1 MSAYSIYSTVLL
13 RYPLQQVFEFFST
26 AETLNLI
33 TPPWVHF
40 SILTPL
46 PIEMKLGALIEYRI
60 RLRGIPLRWVSEI
73 TDWDPP
79 FRFQDTQI
87 SGPYSLWV
95 HSHVFEETAEGTL
108 VTDDVSYRVPG
119 GAWVNRL
126 YVAPEL
132 RRIFAYRQTNP
143 PELFP

>member
-1 MSAYSIYSTVLL
+1 MSAYSLHSTVLL

-26 AETLNLI
+26 AETLNLV

-46 PIEMKLGALIEYRI
+46 PIEMKVGVRIEYRI

-87 SGPYSLWV
+87 SGPYRQWV
-95 HSHVFEETAEGTL
+95 HSHVFEETPEGTL
-108 VTDDVSYRVPG
+108 VTDDVSYLVPG
-119 GAWVNRL
+119 GALVNRL
-126 YVAPEL
+126 YVAAEL
-132 RRIFAYRQTNP
+132 RRIFKYRQTNP
-143 PELFP
+143 PEFFP